1 MMNGGRDGFHGS
13 MTTAGT
19 SVVGAAVVDTLR
31 RARVLL
37 ERREMAEARKLYI
50 GVLSIAPDNVE
61 ALHLLGVAY
70 LQSGDAR
77 KAEPLIVRS
86 LALGLSKAWNI
97 ANHGAVLVA
106 LGRHVEALEVLDR
119 ALRLDANHAPALI
132 ACGNALLALGREV
145 EAKTA
150 YEQALAIAPGLA
162 EGWRNRG
169 KILRAQ
175 GRPADAL
182 ISFDRAL
189 RIDSGDDEAH
199 TLRGHA
205 LHDLGRRE
213 EALRSYRLA
222 LVIRPK
228 AADLLSLC
236 GRVLTELGLEV
247 EALACLDEALATRP
261 NDTQLLYQSCVALD
275 LLNAYDE
282 LLKRCDR
289 LLALASDHPVAWLA
303 RGNALQGLHRYE
315 EAIVAYG
322 KALIHDPDL
331 SDALRNRAAALRM
344 QGRFAEALDDYD
356 RALAGAG
363 TKTELF
369 YNRAIALQQLGRYD
383 EALASYEAATAVP
396 AETAQSR
403 YTRSVALQQLRR
415 DQEALEGYQLAWKT
429 DPNHGAAR
437 RSEAFCRLLL
447 GDLAEGWLQHEGRWL
462 ANDVMLRQRHADR
475 PLWLGTEPV
484 AGKTVL
490 LHAEQGYGD
499 TLQFCRYASMVEARG
514 ATVVLE
520 VPPALKRLLGSL
532 GGVSRL
538 VSDDEPTPAFD
549 LQCPLMSLPLAFKT
563 DLTNIPAVTPYLQAD
578 SARREKWRQ
587 RLDEVARPGRPRV
600 GLAWSGNPRQKN
612 DQNRS
617 MLFADMAPLYAR
629 DATFVS
635 LQPFVRER
643 DVETLTQSGIV
654 HFGAELADFADT
666 AALMEALDCVISV
679 DTSVAHLAGA
689 LARPLWVLLCRVPDW
704 RWLLDRDD
712 SPWYPEARL
721 FRQDKPGDWPTL
733 IGQVTEALVE
743 WMGKR

>member
-1 MMNGGRDGFHGS
+1 MMNGGREGFHGPV
-13 MTTAGT
+13 TNAG
-19 SVVGAAVVDTLR
+19 SSAVRAAVVDTLR
-31 RARVLL
+31 RARALL
-37 ERREMAEARKLYI
+37 EQREMAEAQKLYI

-119 ALRLDANHAPALI
+119 ALRLDASHAPALI
-132 ACGNALLALGREV
+132 SCGNALLALGREV
-145 EAKTA
+145 EAKAA
-150 YEQALAIAPGLA
+150 YEQALVIAPGLA

-169 KILRAQ
+169 KILRTQ
-175 GRPADAL
+175 NRSADAL

-189 RIDSGDDEAH
+189 RIDSGDDEAYM
-199 TLRGHA
+199 LRGHA
-205 LHDLGRRE
+205 LRDLGRRE

-228 AADLLSLC
+228 ATDLLSLC
-236 GRVLTELGLEV
+236 AMVLTELGREA
-247 EALACLDEALATRP
+247 EALACLDEALALRP

-275 LLNAYDE
+275 LLSWYDE
-282 LLKRCDR
+282 LLNRCDR
-289 LLALASDHPVAWLA
+289 LLVLAPEHPVTWLA
-303 RGNALQGLHRYE
+303 RGNALQGLHRYH
-315 EAIVAYG
+315 EAIEAYG
-322 KALIHDPDL
+322 KALAHDPTL
-331 SDALRNRAAALRM
+331 GDALRNRAAALRM

-363 TKTELF
+363 PKTELF

-383 EALASYEAATAVP
+383 EALASYEAAIVAP

-429 DPNHGAAR
+429 DPNHSAAR

-447 GDLAEGWLQHEGRWL
+447 GDFAEGWVQHEGRWL
-462 ANDVMLRQRHADR
+462 ANDFMLRQRHVDR

-499 TLQFCRYASMVEARG
+499 TLQFCRYVGMVEARG
-514 ATVVLE
+514 AKVVLE
-520 VPPALKRLLGSL
+520 VPSALKLLLGSL
-532 GGVSRL
+532 DGVSQL
-538 VSDDEPTPAFD
+538 VSEDEPTPAFD

-563 DLTNIPAVTPYLQAD
+563 DLTNIPTATPYLRAD
-578 SARREKWRQ
+578 SSRREKWRQ

-617 MLFADMAPLYAR
+617 MLFAEMALLCGL

-643 DVETLTQSGIV
+643 DVASLEQSGIV

-666 AALMEALDCVISV
+666 AALMEALDLVISV

-689 LARPLWVLLCRVPDW
+689 LGRPLWVLLCRVPDW
-704 RWLLDRDD
+704 RWLLDRED
-712 SPWYPEARL
+712 SPWYPQARL
-721 FRQDKPGDWPTL
+721 FRQDKPGDWPAL
-733 IGQVTEALVE
+733 IGRVREALGE
-743 WMGKR
+743 WMGKY